1 MKNYIFCFFV
11 LLAFCM
17 ISYAQGGKK
26 LVIQMDK
33 EMFIE
38 KVVDYKH
45 AEKWEYKGT
54 RPAIIDFY
62 ATWCGPCKQMAPVME
77 ELAKEY
83 AGKIDVYKIDVDR
96 EKELASLFGIQ
107 SIPTFLFIPMEGDP
121 QLFSGAAEK
130 SSFQQ
135 MIDSFLL
142 KTAEK

>member
-11 LLAFCM
+11 LLAFSM

-121 QLFSGAAEK
+121 QLFSSAAEK